1 MSRASSAGCSACP
14 PKGMWGPIPQPVTP
28 QLKEKVAVKSNEDE
42 SSQNRKSTGKLAMGL
57 GIGVGLALLATYG
70 GRRRPLIHTRTSADA
85 VKTKPAVLVIEDEA
99 GPRDALR
106 VILQPFFDI
115 YAVDNGRAA
124 LQMLR
129 ERPIDLITLDQK
141 LPDRQG
147 LDLLQD
153 IKHDHADVEVII
165 ITGYG
170 SLKSAME
177 GLRHGATGYLLKP
190 FNVTELIALMNQTL
204 EKKQRLDFLR
214 AFLRRSKALWGTDRK
229 SATAW
234 KELRTHYCSI
244 GKPASDTA
252 PAPSDAELLTLLS
265 DLLEAKD
272 RQLLNHGSRVSFYA
286 TLPANRLNLTMAEEK
301 SLTLGAFLHD
311 MGKIGIEGYDFCR
324 DQAGGL
330 GETMSFKQHPD
341 VGARMA
347 GRLGLPAE
355 VGQIIA
361 CHHERYDGSGYPH
374 GLHGVEIPLLARI
387 VSIAQVFDHLT
398 VEVPGRS
405 PVAVDDA
412 LRQISLQAGTHF
424 DPTLTD
430 IFTRAV
436 TECKESLPAMAI
448 AA

>member
-1 MSRASSAGCSACP
+1 M
-14 PKGMWGPIPQPVTP
+14 TP
-28 QLKEKVAVKSNEDE
+28 QSRKTVVVKPNEDE
-42 SSQNRKSTGKLAMGL
+42 PSQIKKSTGKLALGL
-57 GIGVGLALLATYG
+57 GIGVGLALLATFR
-70 GRRRPLIHTRTSADA
+70 GRRDPLSARTSADA
-85 VKTKPAVLVIEDEA
+85 VRKKPAVLVVEDEA

-106 VILQPFFDI
+106 VILRPFFEI
-115 YAVDNGRAA
+115 HTADNALAA
-124 LQMLR
+124 MQVLR

-153 IKHDHADVEVII
+153 IKHDHAGVEVII

-177 GLRHGATGYLLKP
+177 GLRGGATGYLLKP

-204 EKKQRLDFLR
+204 EKKERLDFLR
-214 AFLRRSKALWGTDRK
+214 ASLRRSKALWGTDRE

-234 KELRTHYCSI
+234 TELRTHYFSI
-244 GKPASDTA
+244 GKSASEAASVSSAAD
-252 PAPSDAELLTLLS
+252 LLALLS

-272 RQLLNHGSRVSFYA
+272 RQLLNHCSRVSFYA
-286 TLPANRLNLTMAEEK
+286 TLLGNRLNLTIAEEK
-301 SLTLGAFLHD
+301 SLALGAFLHD
-311 MGKIGIEGYDFCR
+311 IGKISIEGYDFCR
-324 DQAGGL
+324 DQTGSL
-330 GETMSFKQHPD
+330 GESKSFKQHSD
-341 VGARMA
+341 IGARIA
-347 GRLGLPAE
+347 RRLGLPTE
-355 VGQIIA
+355 VGQICS

-374 GLHGVEIPLLARI
+374 GLHGKGIPLLARI

-398 VEVPGRS
+398 IEVPGRS
-405 PVAVDDA
+405 PLAAADA
-412 LRQISLQAGTHF
+412 LRQISLEAGTRF
-424 DPTLTD
+424 DPMLTG